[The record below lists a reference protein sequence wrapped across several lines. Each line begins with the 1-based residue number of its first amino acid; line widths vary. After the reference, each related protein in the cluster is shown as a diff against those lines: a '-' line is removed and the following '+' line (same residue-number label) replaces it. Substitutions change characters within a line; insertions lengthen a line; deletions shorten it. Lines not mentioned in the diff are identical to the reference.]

1 MNVLLLH
8 PPQAKPAEPPAGIP
22 LLAGTLRAHGCLCT
36 VCDLNLEGLY
46 YLLSLDSPTE
56 DTWSKRAFKN
66 RNRQLQNL
74 QAAATYEN
82 HDRYRRAV
90 ADLNRVVENCGKEN
104 GISLSLANYQ
114 DPEHSPLKSEDL
126 LQCGKDFENN
136 LFFPHFSNRIHS
148 LIAEHK
154 PQYIGLSLNYLSQ
167 APTTFAIAGFI
178 KKTFPSINII
188 LGGGLV
194 TTWMQNPG
202 WVNPFG
208 ALFDHMVCGPG
219 EHKLLEI
226 IGIENSGKRCPPDY
240 TDLLDKSYLSP
251 GWVLPYATSV
261 GCFWRKCSFCPE
273 TSEKN
278 PYIPVPTATVISEV
292 HELIASTR
300 PSMVHFLD
308 NAISPAVLTSLTRNP
323 LNVPWY
329 GFVRFTSQLAD
340 PDFCKRLRDS
350 GCVMLKLGLE
360 SGSQDVLD
368 QMHKGIDLQLVEK
381 VLLSLHQAGIS
392 TYVYLLFG
400 TPAET
405 HIEAKETLKFVAQHH
420 EQITFLNLAIFNLP
434 NCSAQAKELEIREF
448 YEGDL
453 SIYTDFIH
461 PHAWGRKE
469 IRRFLDSEFKREP
482 VIHSIMQNDPLIFT
496 SNHAP
501 FFCNN

>member
-1 MNVLLLH
+1 MTVLLLH

-22 LLAGTLRAHGCLCT
+22 LLAGTLRENGVSCA

-46 YLLSLDSPTE
+46 YLLSLDSQAE

-66 RNRQLQNL
+66 RHQQLQNL
-74 QAAATYEN
+74 QSTKTYAN
-82 HDRYRRAV
+82 QDKYKRAV
-90 ADLNRVVENCGKEN
+90 ADLNRVIENRGKES

-114 DPEHSPLKSEDL
+114 DTEHSPLKSVDL
-126 LQCGKDFENN
+126 LHCGADFENN
-136 LFFPHFSNRIHS
+136 LFFPHFSTRIHA
-148 LIAEHK
+148 LITEHN
-154 PQYIGLSLNYLSQ
+154 PHYIGLSLNYLSQ
-167 APTTFAIAGFI
+167 AQTTFAIAGFI
-178 KKTFPSINII
+178 KKEFPSISII

-194 TTWMQNPG
+194 TTWMQNPD
-202 WVNPFG
+202 WVNPFDR
-208 ALFDHMVCGPG
+208 LFDHMVCGPG
-219 EHKLLEI
+219 EHALLEI

-240 TDLLDKSYLSP
+240 SDLRDSAYLAP
-251 GWVLPYATSV
+251 GWILPYATSI

-278 PYIPVPTATVISEV
+278 PYIPVKAETVLLEI
-292 HELIASTR
+292 HDLIKRNS

-308 NAISPAVLTSLTRNP
+308 NAISPAVLKSLTRQP

-329 GFVRFTSQLAD
+329 GFVRFTSQLTD
-340 PDFCKRLRDS
+340 PDFCKQLRDS

-360 SGSQDVLD
+360 SGSQKVLD
-368 QMHKGIDLQLVEK
+368 QMRKGIDLQLVRK
-381 VLLSLHQAGIS
+381 ALLSLHQAGIR

-405 HIEAKETLKFVAQHH
+405 HIEAEQTLRFVADHH
-420 EQITFLNLAIFNLP
+420 TQITFLNLAIFNLP
-434 NCSAQAKELEIREF
+434 TCSAQTKELEIRNF

-461 PHAWGRKE
+461 PHGWGRKE

-482 VIHSIMQNDPLIFT
+482 VIHSIMQNDPLLFT

-501 FFCNN
+501 FFCKP